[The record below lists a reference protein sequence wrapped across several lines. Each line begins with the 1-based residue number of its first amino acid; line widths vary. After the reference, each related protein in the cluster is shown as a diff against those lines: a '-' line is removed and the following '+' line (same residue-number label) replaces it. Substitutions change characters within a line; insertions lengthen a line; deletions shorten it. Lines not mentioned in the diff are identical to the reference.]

1 MKPQKHTRTLNLD
14 RAAVNV
20 EERTVEVAFSSE
32 EPYQRYQGIEILEHG
47 PESVVL
53 DRLNNGGAVLVEH
66 NTSDHV
72 GVVESARVDG
82 DRTARAV
89 LRFGRG
95 ARASEIFQ
103 DVVDGIRSLVSVGY
117 EWLDWDTEKGAKG
130 QPDTIRVKKFLPYEI
145 SFVAIPADSTVGVGR
160 SAEETKKVIQM
171 TEEIK
176 KETTTEK
183 PAVDV
188 KKERS
193 AAVKSER
200 VRSSDIM
207 ALADRHDADELA
219 RQYIDEGKSVADFQK
234 ALLEKI
240 GENNNEVRAK
250 QTAEVDLGLSDK
262 EVESFS
268 LLRVM
273 NALADPNDRHAHK
286 AAAYELEV
294 CSEAANQMGSEF
306 QARGLFIPPE
316 ILARDLSAGTATD
329 GAELVADNLLAGSF
343 IDVLRNSLTIRQ
355 AGAQI
360 IPGLVGNVDIPRQTS
375 GAGAVWISAEDG
387 DATESDPQFDQVSLT
402 PKDLAAY
409 TEVTRR
415 LRMQSSIGIEAL
427 IRNDLVVAAATAI
440 DLAGLYG
447 SGASGQPTGVANQT
461 GINTFS
467 LAAADPTYAETV
479 RMVKEVMTDNALMGS
494 LGYIIDPNG
503 WEAATT
509 TEKFSGTGKTILS
522 ENGTINGYQ
531 AAVTNQVTAEDWFFG
546 NWADLLIGMWGG
558 VEINVDPYTHSLKG
572 KTRYVMFQTID
583 TAVRHPVSFCHCND
597 A

>member
-1 MKPQKHTRTLNLD
+1 
-14 RAAVNV
+14 
-20 EERTVEVAFSSE
+20 
-32 EPYQRYQGIEILEHG
+32 
-47 PESVVL
+47 
-53 DRLNNGGAVLVEH
+53 
-66 NTSDHV
+66 
-72 GVVESARVDG
+72 
-82 DRTARAV
+82 
-89 LRFGRG
+89 
-95 ARASEIFQ
+95 
-103 DVVDGIRSLVSVGY
+103 
-117 EWLDWDTEKGAKG
+117 
-130 QPDTIRVKKFLPYEI
+130 
-145 SFVAIPADSTVGVGR
+145 
-160 SAEETKKVIQM
+160 
-171 TEEIK
+171 
-176 KETTTEK
+176 
-183 PAVDV
+183 
-188 KKERS
+188 
-193 AAVKSER
+193 
-200 VRSSDIM
+200 
-207 ALADRHDADELA
+207 
-219 RQYIDEGKSVADFQK
+219 
-234 ALLEKI
+234 
-240 GENNNEVRAK
+240 
-250 QTAEVDLGLSDK
+250 
-262 EVESFS
+262 
-268 LLRVM
+268 
-273 NALADPNDRHAHK
+273 
-286 AAAYELEV
+286 
-294 CSEAANQMGSEF
+294 MGSEF

-316 ILARDLSAGTATD
+316 ILSRDLSAGTATD

-558 VEINVDPYTHSLKG
+558 VEINVDPFTHSLKG